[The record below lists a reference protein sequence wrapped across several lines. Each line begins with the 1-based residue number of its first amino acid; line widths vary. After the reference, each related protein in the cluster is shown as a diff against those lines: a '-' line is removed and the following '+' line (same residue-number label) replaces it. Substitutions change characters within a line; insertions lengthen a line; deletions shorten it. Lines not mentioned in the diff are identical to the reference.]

1 VLSRGLVEPEKGAL
15 FKSADGGLSF
25 GNDLLAHCHANKHP
39 ADWQDCAITALA
51 IDPTNSNVLW
61 LGQNG
66 FNAMPQA
73 VMRSTDGGQTWQS
86 VKSIQSSFT
95 ALSISTA
102 NQNVVWVLSQEG
114 LGGQFVYR
122 TADGG
127 ATWNVAK
134 VDNTLNPDA
143 RSILADPFNASAAW
157 ESAGFEGLKRSTDG
171 NLTWQPIFNR
181 FFNAL
186 HSTAHQV
193 LYASGKFPVGVESIQ
208 WSTDGGSTWF
218 NIGLTPMVG
227 GGPLSVVSR

>member
-1 VLSRGLVEPEKGAL
+1 MDRDGSDAALATPRLSRYVGMRGQVARGTKGAL
-15 FKSADGGLSF
+15 FKSTDGGLSF
-25 GNDLLAHCHANKHP
+25 GNDLLAHCHANRNP
-39 ADWQDCAITALA
+39 ADWQDCAITSLA

-95 ALSISTA
+95 ALSISNA
-102 NQNVVWVLSQEG
+102 NQNAVWVLSQEG

-127 ATWNVAK
+127 ATWNAAK

-143 RSILADPFNASAAW
+143 RTILADPFNASAAW
-157 ESAGFEGLKRSTDG
+157 ESAGFEGLKRSTDS
-171 NLTWQPIFNR
+171 NQLWQPIFNR
-181 FFNAL
+181 FFL
-186 HSTAHQV
+186 I
-193 LYASGKFPVGVESIQ
+193 L
-208 WSTDGGSTWF
+208 TD
-218 NIGLTPMVG
+218 
-227 GGPLSVVSR
+227 SVVMPVTAPGSANQEIV